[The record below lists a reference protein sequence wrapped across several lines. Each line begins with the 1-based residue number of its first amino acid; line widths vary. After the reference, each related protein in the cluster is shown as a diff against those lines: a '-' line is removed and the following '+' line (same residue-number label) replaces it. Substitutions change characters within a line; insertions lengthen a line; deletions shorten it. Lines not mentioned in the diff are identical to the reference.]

1 MGSTPSQPASA
12 KYEDA
17 PTAKAK
23 MLQSKRAALLNGGSV
38 NNETLSSHATWHA
51 IKVSW
56 DHHKAKISPTESSLR
71 ELFSKFGEVHHV
83 RVSRRGMAVVKFRE
97 QSSAHS
103 AASTKMPH
111 NFRFMTVT
119 LKEPPQVSLTKAQ
132 GGTAGHNGGG
142 GCTNVKLGLT
152 FDDAR
157 EKTLFER
164 WQGLLNDR
172 EKLSLLYHTLS
183 NQPVMMEDME
193 STNQGQVS

>member
-1 MGSTPSQPASA
+1 
-12 KYEDA
+12 
-17 PTAKAK
+17 
-23 MLQSKRAALLNGGSV
+23 
-38 NNETLSSHATWHA
+38 
-51 IKVSW
+51 
-56 DHHKAKISPTESSLR
+56 
-71 ELFSKFGEVHHV
+71 
-83 RVSRRGMAVVKFRE
+83 
-97 QSSAHS
+97 
-103 AASTKMPH
+103 MPH

-142 GCTNVKLGLT
+142 GCTNAKLGLT

-193 STNQGQVS
+193 STNQGQVSQRLQVLSDISPDPYIQRLVCFVFVTFRAGILPQEEGNGSTDGGTNAACGKYLMVMHSDRKVLIECGVY